1 MGHVQKLSTL
11 LFVLALA
18 LLWGGSVRAA
28 SFSASLSVEE
38 GRPGTQVEARFFY
51 NGTLS
56 GVAAL
61 RIRLEYDPEV
71 LRFQEVQYG
80 DQLEK
85 GEAATKNEDGVL
97 STVVTLPGEE
107 TSLDIGDLLVCSF
120 LVRGDAPLEKTLLR
134 ASVFQV
140 VDGNSEPVQEGM
152 ETELAL
158 QVLPPPST
166 DARLLSLVP
175 ETGQLTPAFHPEVL
189 EYRLSVPFEVTSMT
203 FAAQP
208 AEGASCRVNRESLGA
223 GGSDTLFR
231 ITVTAEDGETQR
243 VYQVTVHRQ
252 EKEEEPELSQDA
264 RLLSLV
270 PETGQL
276 TPAFHPEVL
285 EYRLSVP
292 FEVTSMTFAA
302 QPATGASCRVN
313 RESLGAGGSDTLF
326 RITVTAEDGE
336 TQRVYQVT
344 VHRQEKEEEPELSQD
359 TRLLSLLP
367 ETGELVPEF
376 EPGILEYSL
385 TVPYEVTAMTF
396 SAQPAEGASC
406 RVNRKNLGAGGSATL
421 FLLTVTAEDGESKRV
436 YQVTVHRQEKEEE
449 EKPTL
454 SQDARLLS
462 LTPEQGQLS
471 PAFDPEVLEYRLTVP
486 FEVTTMTFAAQPA
499 EGASYRVNRKTLG
512 AGGSSTLF
520 TLTVTAED
528 GTAKRVYQV
537 TVYRQEKAAA
547 ASPSP
552 TRTPPPVSVGSAG
565 TSRPASSST
574 AGPAREET
582 PAPVQSAPAEEASA
596 APALEP
602 VPVIEE
608 EGGTPSPSSTE
619 GGSGG
624 LILQSGRTT
633 SLLPGLLAG
642 ALFLLVC
649 FLSGPIARWVNRHFP
664 ASGKEPPQQRK

>member
-1 MGHVQKLSTL
+1 MGHVQKLSTF

-85 GEAATKNEDGVL
+85 GETATKNEDGVL

-252 EKEEEPELSQDA
+252 EKEEEPELSQD
-264 RLLSLV
+264 
-270 PETGQL
+270 
-276 TPAFHPEVL
+276 
-285 EYRLSVP
+285 
-292 FEVTSMTFAA
+292 
-302 QPATGASCRVN
+302 
-313 RESLGAGGSDTLF
+313 
-326 RITVTAEDGE
+326 
-336 TQRVYQVT
+336 
-344 VHRQEKEEEPELSQD
+344 

-367 ETGELVPEF
+367 ETGQLVPEF
-376 EPGILEYSL
+376 EPGILECSL
-385 TVPYEVTAMTF
+385 AGPYEVAGMTF
-396 SAQPAEGASC
+396 STQPAEGASC

-499 EGASYRVNRKTLG
+499 EGASCRVNRKNLG

-552 TRTPPPVSVGSAG
+552 TRTPSPVSVGSAG

-574 AGPAREET
+574 ARPVREET
-582 PAPVQSAPAEEASA
+582 PAPVQSAPVEEASA

-608 EGGTPSPSSTE
+608 EEGTPSPSSTE

-624 LILQSGRTT
+624 LVLQSGRTT

>member
-1 MGHVQKLSTL
+1 MGHVQKLSTF

-38 GRPGTQVEARFFY
+38 GRPGTPVEARFFY

-203 FAAQP
+203 FAAQ
-208 AEGASCRVNRESLGA
+208 S
-223 GGSDTLFR
+223 
-231 ITVTAEDGETQR
+231 
-243 VYQVTVHRQ
+243 
-252 EKEEEPELSQDA
+252 
-264 RLLSLV
+264 
-270 PETGQL
+270 
-276 TPAFHPEVL
+276 
-285 EYRLSVP
+285 
-292 FEVTSMTFAA
+292 
-302 QPATGASCRVN
+302 ATGASCRVN

-367 ETGELVPEF
+367 ETGQLVPEF

-499 EGASYRVNRKTLG
+499 EGASYRVNRKNLG

-565 TSRPASSST
+565 TSRPSSSST

-619 GGSGG
+619 GGSDG

>member
-1 MGHVQKLSTL
+1 MGHVQKLSTF

-38 GRPGTQVEARFFY
+38 GRPGTPVEARFFY

-252 EKEEEPELSQDA
+252 EKEEEPELSQD
-264 RLLSLV
+264 
-270 PETGQL
+270 
-276 TPAFHPEVL
+276 
-285 EYRLSVP
+285 
-292 FEVTSMTFAA
+292 
-302 QPATGASCRVN
+302 
-313 RESLGAGGSDTLF
+313 
-326 RITVTAEDGE
+326 
-336 TQRVYQVT
+336 
-344 VHRQEKEEEPELSQD
+344 

-367 ETGELVPEF
+367 ETGQLVPDF
-376 EPGILEYSL
+376 EPEILEYSL
-385 TVPYEVTAMTF
+385 TVPYEVAAMTF

-499 EGASYRVNRKTLG
+499 EGASYRVNRKNLG

-552 TRTPPPVSVGSAG
+552 TRTPSPVSVGSAG
-565 TSRPASSST
+565 TSRPVSSST

>member
-1 MGHVQKLSTL
+1 MGHVQKLSTF

-252 EKEEEPELSQDA
+252 EKEEEPELSQD
-264 RLLSLV
+264 
-270 PETGQL
+270 
-276 TPAFHPEVL
+276 
-285 EYRLSVP
+285 
-292 FEVTSMTFAA
+292 
-302 QPATGASCRVN
+302 
-313 RESLGAGGSDTLF
+313 
-326 RITVTAEDGE
+326 
-336 TQRVYQVT
+336 
-344 VHRQEKEEEPELSQD
+344 

-367 ETGELVPEF
+367 ETGQLVPEF

-385 TVPYEVTAMTF
+385 TVPYEVAAMTF

-499 EGASYRVNRKTLG
+499 EGASYRVNRKNLG

-565 TSRPASSST
+565 TSRPSSSST

-619 GGSGG
+619 GGSDG

>member
-1 MGHVQKLSTL
+1 MGHVQKLSTF

-208 AEGASCRVNRESLGA
+208 A
-223 GGSDTLFR
+223 
-231 ITVTAEDGETQR
+231 
-243 VYQVTVHRQ
+243 
-252 EKEEEPELSQDA
+252 
-264 RLLSLV
+264 
-270 PETGQL
+270 
-276 TPAFHPEVL
+276 
-285 EYRLSVP
+285 
-292 FEVTSMTFAA
+292 
-302 QPATGASCRVN
+302 TGASCRVN

-326 RITVTAEDGE
+326 RITVTAEDRE

-367 ETGELVPEF
+367 ETGQLVPEF

-436 YQVTVHRQEKEEE
+436 YQVTVHRREKEEE

-499 EGASYRVNRKTLG
+499 EGASYRVNRKNLG

-528 GTAKRVYQV
+528 GTAKRIYQV

-565 TSRPASSST
+565 TSRPSSSST

-619 GGSGG
+619 GGSDG

>member
-1 MGHVQKLSTL
+1 MGHVQKLSTF

-61 RIRLEYDPEV
+61 RLRLEYDPEV

-140 VDGNSEPVQEGM
+140 VDGNSEPVQEVM

-252 EKEEEPELSQDA
+252 EKEEEPELSQD
-264 RLLSLV
+264 
-270 PETGQL
+270 
-276 TPAFHPEVL
+276 
-285 EYRLSVP
+285 
-292 FEVTSMTFAA
+292 
-302 QPATGASCRVN
+302 
-313 RESLGAGGSDTLF
+313 
-326 RITVTAEDGE
+326 
-336 TQRVYQVT
+336 
-344 VHRQEKEEEPELSQD
+344 

-396 SAQPAEGASC
+396 SAQPAEGAFC

-486 FEVTTMTFAAQPA
+486 FEVTTMTFDAQPA
-499 EGASYRVNRKTLG
+499 EGASYRVNRKNLG

-552 TRTPPPVSVGSAG
+552 TRTPSPVSVGSAG
-565 TSRPASSST
+565 TSRPSSSST

-619 GGSGG
+619 GGSDG
-624 LILQSGRTT
+624 LVLQSGRTT

>member
-1 MGHVQKLSTL
+1 MGHVQKLSTF

-38 GRPGTQVEARFFY
+38 GRPGTPVEARFFY

-140 VDGNSEPVQEGM
+140 VDGNSEPVQEVM

-252 EKEEEPELSQDA
+252 EKEEEPELSQD
-264 RLLSLV
+264 
-270 PETGQL
+270 
-276 TPAFHPEVL
+276 
-285 EYRLSVP
+285 
-292 FEVTSMTFAA
+292 
-302 QPATGASCRVN
+302 
-313 RESLGAGGSDTLF
+313 
-326 RITVTAEDGE
+326 
-336 TQRVYQVT
+336 
-344 VHRQEKEEEPELSQD
+344 

-396 SAQPAEGASC
+396 SAQPAEGAFC

-471 PAFDPEVLEYRLTVP
+471 PAFDPGILEYSLTVP
-486 FEVTTMTFAAQPA
+486 YEVAAMTFSAQPA
-499 EGASYRVNRKTLG
+499 EGASYRVNRKNLG

-552 TRTPPPVSVGSAG
+552 TRTPSPVSVGSAG
-565 TSRPASSST
+565 TSRPSSSST
-574 AGPAREET
+574 ARPVREET

-619 GGSGG
+619 GGSDG
-624 LILQSGRTT
+624 LVLQSGRTT

>member
-61 RIRLEYDPEV
+61 RLRLEYDPEV

-140 VDGNSEPVQEGM
+140 VDGNSEPVQEVM

-208 AEGASCRVNRESLGA
+208 AEGASCRVNRESLGT

-231 ITVTAEDGETQR
+231 ITVTAEDGES
-243 VYQVTVHRQ
+243 
-252 EKEEEPELSQDA
+252 K
-264 RLLSLV
+264 
-270 PETGQL
+270 
-276 TPAFHPEVL
+276 
-285 EYRLSVP
+285 
-292 FEVTSMTFAA
+292 
-302 QPATGASCRVN
+302 
-313 RESLGAGGSDTLF
+313 
-326 RITVTAEDGE
+326 
-336 TQRVYQVT
+336 RVYQVT

-367 ETGELVPEF
+367 ETGQLVPEF

-499 EGASYRVNRKTLG
+499 EGASCRVNRKNLG

-552 TRTPPPVSVGSAG
+552 TRTPSPVSVGSAG
-565 TSRPASSST
+565 TSRPSSSST

-619 GGSGG
+619 GGSDG

>member
-1 MGHVQKLSTL
+1 MGHVQKLSTF

-85 GEAATKNEDGVL
+85 GETATKNEDGVL

-208 AEGASCRVNRESLGA
+208 A
-223 GGSDTLFR
+223 
-231 ITVTAEDGETQR
+231 
-243 VYQVTVHRQ
+243 
-252 EKEEEPELSQDA
+252 
-264 RLLSLV
+264 
-270 PETGQL
+270 
-276 TPAFHPEVL
+276 
-285 EYRLSVP
+285 
-292 FEVTSMTFAA
+292 
-302 QPATGASCRVN
+302 TGASCRVN

-367 ETGELVPEF
+367 ETGQLVPEF

-499 EGASYRVNRKTLG
+499 EGASYRVNRKNLG

-552 TRTPPPVSVGSAG
+552 TRTPSPVSVGSAG
-565 TSRPASSST
+565 TSRPSSSST
-574 AGPAREET
+574 ARPVREET
-582 PAPVQSAPAEEASA
+582 PAPVQSAPVEEASA

-642 ALFLLVC
+642 TLFLLVC

>member
-38 GRPGTQVEARFFY
+38 GRPGTPVEARFFY

-61 RIRLEYDPEV
+61 RLRLEYDPEV

-252 EKEEEPELSQDA
+252 EKEEEPELSQD
-264 RLLSLV
+264 
-270 PETGQL
+270 
-276 TPAFHPEVL
+276 
-285 EYRLSVP
+285 
-292 FEVTSMTFAA
+292 
-302 QPATGASCRVN
+302 
-313 RESLGAGGSDTLF
+313 
-326 RITVTAEDGE
+326 
-336 TQRVYQVT
+336 
-344 VHRQEKEEEPELSQD
+344 

-367 ETGELVPEF
+367 ETGQLVPEF

-499 EGASYRVNRKTLG
+499 EGASYRVNRKNLG

-552 TRTPPPVSVGSAG
+552 TRTPSPVSVGSAG

-574 AGPAREET
+574 ARPVREET
-582 PAPVQSAPAEEASA
+582 PAPVQSAPVEEASA

-608 EGGTPSPSSTE
+608 EEGTPSPSSTE

>member
-1 MGHVQKLSTL
+1 MGHVQKLSTF

-38 GRPGTQVEARFFY
+38 GRPGTPVEARFFY

-208 AEGASCRVNRESLGA
+208 A
-223 GGSDTLFR
+223 
-231 ITVTAEDGETQR
+231 
-243 VYQVTVHRQ
+243 
-252 EKEEEPELSQDA
+252 
-264 RLLSLV
+264 
-270 PETGQL
+270 
-276 TPAFHPEVL
+276 
-285 EYRLSVP
+285 
-292 FEVTSMTFAA
+292 
-302 QPATGASCRVN
+302 TGASCRVN

-367 ETGELVPEF
+367 EAGELIPEF
-376 EPGILEYSL
+376 EPGILKYSL

-436 YQVTVHRQEKEEE
+436 YQVTVHRREKEEE

-499 EGASYRVNRKTLG
+499 EGASYRVNRKNLG

-537 TVYRQEKAAA
+537 TVYRQEKTAA

-552 TRTPPPVSVGSAG
+552 TRTPSPVSVGSAG
-565 TSRPASSST
+565 TSRPSSSST
-574 AGPAREET
+574 AGPAWEET
-582 PAPVQSAPAEEASA
+582 PVPVQSAPAEEASA

-619 GGSGG
+619 GGSDG
-624 LILQSGRTT
+624 LVLQSGRTT

>member
-1 MGHVQKLSTL
+1 MGHVQKLSTF

-252 EKEEEPELSQDA
+252 EKEEEPELSQD
-264 RLLSLV
+264 
-270 PETGQL
+270 
-276 TPAFHPEVL
+276 
-285 EYRLSVP
+285 
-292 FEVTSMTFAA
+292 
-302 QPATGASCRVN
+302 
-313 RESLGAGGSDTLF
+313 
-326 RITVTAEDGE
+326 
-336 TQRVYQVT
+336 
-344 VHRQEKEEEPELSQD
+344 

-367 ETGELVPEF
+367 ETGQLVPEF

-385 TVPYEVTAMTF
+385 TVPYEVAAMTF

-499 EGASYRVNRKTLG
+499 EGASYRVNRKNLG

-537 TVYRQEKAAA
+537 TVHRQEKAAA

-552 TRTPPPVSVGSAG
+552 TRTPSPVSAGSAG
-565 TSRPASSST
+565 TSRPSSSST
-574 AGPAREET
+574 AGSAREET
-582 PAPVQSAPAEEASA
+582 PAPVQSAPVEEASA

-649 FLSGPIARWVNRHFP
+649 FLSGPIARWVNRHFL

>member
-1 MGHVQKLSTL
+1 MGHVQKLSTF

-38 GRPGTQVEARFFY
+38 GRPGTPVEARFFY

-166 DARLLSLVP
+166 
-175 ETGQLTPAFHPEVL
+175 
-189 EYRLSVPFEVTSMT
+189 
-203 FAAQP
+203 
-208 AEGASCRVNRESLGA
+208 
-223 GGSDTLFR
+223 
-231 ITVTAEDGETQR
+231 
-243 VYQVTVHRQ
+243 
-252 EKEEEPELSQDA
+252 DA

-499 EGASYRVNRKTLG
+499 EGASYRVNRKNLG

-552 TRTPPPVSVGSAG
+552 TRTPSPVSVGSAG
-565 TSRPASSST
+565 TSRPSSSST
-574 AGPAREET
+574 AGPAREVT

-619 GGSGG
+619 GGSDG

>member
-1 MGHVQKLSTL
+1 MGHVQKLSTF

-61 RIRLEYDPEV
+61 RIRLEYDSEV

-140 VDGNSEPVQEGM
+140 VDGNSEPVQEVM

-252 EKEEEPELSQDA
+252 EKEEEPELSQD
-264 RLLSLV
+264 
-270 PETGQL
+270 
-276 TPAFHPEVL
+276 
-285 EYRLSVP
+285 
-292 FEVTSMTFAA
+292 
-302 QPATGASCRVN
+302 
-313 RESLGAGGSDTLF
+313 
-326 RITVTAEDGE
+326 
-336 TQRVYQVT
+336 
-344 VHRQEKEEEPELSQD
+344 

-367 ETGELVPEF
+367 ETGQLVPEF

-385 TVPYEVTAMTF
+385 TVPYEVAAMTF

-486 FEVTTMTFAAQPA
+486 FEVTTMTFVAQPA
-499 EGASYRVNRKTLG
+499 EGASYRVNRKNLG

-528 GTAKRVYQV
+528 GTAKRIYQV

-552 TRTPPPVSVGSAG
+552 TRTPSPVSAGSAG

-574 AGPAREET
+574 ARPVREET

>member
-1 MGHVQKLSTL
+1 MGHVQKLSTF

-38 GRPGTQVEARFFY
+38 GRPGTPVEARFFY

-85 GEAATKNEDGVL
+85 GETATKNEDGVL

-231 ITVTAEDGETQR
+231 ITVTAEDGE
-243 VYQVTVHRQ
+243 
-252 EKEEEPELSQDA
+252 
-264 RLLSLV
+264 
-270 PETGQL
+270 
-276 TPAFHPEVL
+276 
-285 EYRLSVP
+285 
-292 FEVTSMTFAA
+292 
-302 QPATGASCRVN
+302 
-313 RESLGAGGSDTLF
+313 
-326 RITVTAEDGE
+326 I
-336 TQRVYQVT
+336 QRVYQVT

-462 LTPEQGQLS
+462 LSPEQGQLS

-499 EGASYRVNRKTLG
+499 EGASYRVNRKNLG

-552 TRTPPPVSVGSAG
+552 TRTPSPVSAGSAG
-565 TSRPASSST
+565 TSRPSSSST
-574 AGPAREET
+574 AGSAREET

-596 APALEP
+596 APSLEP

-608 EGGTPSPSSTE
+608 EGEAPPPSSTE

>member
-1 MGHVQKLSTL
+1 MGHVQKLSTF

-85 GEAATKNEDGVL
+85 GETATKNEDGVL

-252 EKEEEPELSQDA
+252 EKEEEPELSQD
-264 RLLSLV
+264 
-270 PETGQL
+270 
-276 TPAFHPEVL
+276 
-285 EYRLSVP
+285 
-292 FEVTSMTFAA
+292 
-302 QPATGASCRVN
+302 
-313 RESLGAGGSDTLF
+313 
-326 RITVTAEDGE
+326 
-336 TQRVYQVT
+336 
-344 VHRQEKEEEPELSQD
+344 

-367 ETGELVPEF
+367 ETGQLVPEF

-385 TVPYEVTAMTF
+385 TVPYEVAAMTF

-486 FEVTTMTFAAQPA
+486 FEVTTMTFVAQPA
-499 EGASYRVNRKTLG
+499 EGASYRVNRKNLG

-528 GTAKRVYQV
+528 GTAKRIYQV

-552 TRTPPPVSVGSAG
+552 TRTPSPVSAGSAG

-582 PAPVQSAPAEEASA
+582 PAPVRNAPAEEASA

-619 GGSGG
+619 GGSDG
-624 LILQSGRTT
+624 LVLQSGRTT

>member
-1 MGHVQKLSTL
+1 MGHVQKLSTF

-61 RIRLEYDPEV
+61 RLRLEYDPEV

-140 VDGNSEPVQEGM
+140 VDGNSEPVQEVM

-252 EKEEEPELSQDA
+252 EKEEEPELSQD
-264 RLLSLV
+264 
-270 PETGQL
+270 
-276 TPAFHPEVL
+276 
-285 EYRLSVP
+285 
-292 FEVTSMTFAA
+292 
-302 QPATGASCRVN
+302 
-313 RESLGAGGSDTLF
+313 
-326 RITVTAEDGE
+326 
-336 TQRVYQVT
+336 
-344 VHRQEKEEEPELSQD
+344 

-396 SAQPAEGASC
+396 SAQPAEGAFC

-499 EGASYRVNRKTLG
+499 EGASYRVNRKNLG

-552 TRTPPPVSVGSAG
+552 TRTPSPVSVGSAG

-574 AGPAREET
+574 ARPVREET

>member
-1 MGHVQKLSTL
+1 MGHVQKLSTF

-140 VDGNSEPVQEGM
+140 VDGNSEPVQEVM

-203 FAAQP
+203 FSAQP
-208 AEGASCRVNRESLGA
+208 AE
-223 GGSDTLFR
+223 
-231 ITVTAEDGETQR
+231 
-243 VYQVTVHRQ
+243 
-252 EKEEEPELSQDA
+252 
-264 RLLSLV
+264 
-270 PETGQL
+270 
-276 TPAFHPEVL
+276 
-285 EYRLSVP
+285 
-292 FEVTSMTFAA
+292 
-302 QPATGASCRVN
+302 GASCRVN

-367 ETGELVPEF
+367 ETGQLVPEF

-486 FEVTTMTFAAQPA
+486 FEVTTMTFVAQPA
-499 EGASYRVNRKTLG
+499 EGASYRVNRKNLG

-552 TRTPPPVSVGSAG
+552 TRTPSPVSVGSAG
-565 TSRPASSST
+565 TSRPVSSST

-624 LILQSGRTT
+624 LVLQSGRTT

>member
-1 MGHVQKLSTL
+1 MGHVQKLSTF

-85 GEAATKNEDGVL
+85 GETATKNEDGVL

-231 ITVTAEDGETQR
+231 ITVTAEDGE
-243 VYQVTVHRQ
+243 
-252 EKEEEPELSQDA
+252 
-264 RLLSLV
+264 
-270 PETGQL
+270 
-276 TPAFHPEVL
+276 
-285 EYRLSVP
+285 
-292 FEVTSMTFAA
+292 
-302 QPATGASCRVN
+302 
-313 RESLGAGGSDTLF
+313 
-326 RITVTAEDGE
+326 I
-336 TQRVYQVT
+336 QRVYQVT

-499 EGASYRVNRKTLG
+499 EGASYRVNRKNLG

-565 TSRPASSST
+565 TSRPSSSST

-619 GGSGG
+619 GGSDG

>member
-1 MGHVQKLSTL
+1 MGHIQKLSTL

-140 VDGNSEPVQEGM
+140 VDGNSEPVQEVM

-203 FAAQP
+203 FSAQP

-231 ITVTAEDGETQR
+231 I
-243 VYQVTVHRQ
+243 
-252 EKEEEPELSQDA
+252 
-264 RLLSLV
+264 
-270 PETGQL
+270 
-276 TPAFHPEVL
+276 
-285 EYRLSVP
+285 
-292 FEVTSMTFAA
+292 
-302 QPATGASCRVN
+302 
-313 RESLGAGGSDTLF
+313 
-326 RITVTAEDGE
+326 IVTAEDGE

-367 ETGELVPEF
+367 ETGQLVPDF
-376 EPGILEYSL
+376 EPEILEYSL

-499 EGASYRVNRKTLG
+499 EGASYRVNRKNLG

-528 GTAKRVYQV
+528 GTAKRIYQV

-552 TRTPPPVSVGSAG
+552 TRTPSPVSAGSAG

-574 AGPAREET
+574 ARPVREET
-582 PAPVQSAPAEEASA
+582 PAPVQSAPVEEASA

>member
-1 MGHVQKLSTL
+1 M
-11 LFVLALA
+11 
-18 LLWGGSVRAA
+18 
-28 SFSASLSVEE
+28 
-38 GRPGTQVEARFFY
+38 
-51 NGTLS
+51 
-56 GVAAL
+56 AAL

-208 AEGASCRVNRESLGA
+208 A
-223 GGSDTLFR
+223 
-231 ITVTAEDGETQR
+231 
-243 VYQVTVHRQ
+243 
-252 EKEEEPELSQDA
+252 
-264 RLLSLV
+264 
-270 PETGQL
+270 
-276 TPAFHPEVL
+276 
-285 EYRLSVP
+285 
-292 FEVTSMTFAA
+292 
-302 QPATGASCRVN
+302 TGASCRVN

-367 ETGELVPEF
+367 ETGQLVPEF

-499 EGASYRVNRKTLG
+499 EGASCRVNRKNLG

-552 TRTPPPVSVGSAG
+552 TRTPSPVSVGSAG
-565 TSRPASSST
+565 TFRPSSSST
-574 AGPAREET
+574 AGSAREET

-596 APALEP
+596 APSLEP

-608 EGGTPSPSSTE
+608 EGEAPPPSSTE

>member
-1 MGHVQKLSTL
+1 MGHVQKLSTF

-85 GEAATKNEDGVL
+85 GETATKNEDGVL

-208 AEGASCRVNRESLGA
+208 A
-223 GGSDTLFR
+223 
-231 ITVTAEDGETQR
+231 
-243 VYQVTVHRQ
+243 
-252 EKEEEPELSQDA
+252 
-264 RLLSLV
+264 
-270 PETGQL
+270 
-276 TPAFHPEVL
+276 
-285 EYRLSVP
+285 
-292 FEVTSMTFAA
+292 
-302 QPATGASCRVN
+302 TGASCRVN

-367 ETGELVPEF
+367 ETGQLVPEF

-385 TVPYEVTAMTF
+385 TVPYEVAAMTF

-499 EGASYRVNRKTLG
+499 EGASYRVNRKNLG

-552 TRTPPPVSVGSAG
+552 TRTPSPVSAGSAG
-565 TSRPASSST
+565 TSRPSSSST
-574 AGPAREET
+574 AGSAREET

-596 APALEP
+596 APSLEP

-619 GGSGG
+619 GGSDG

>member
-1 MGHVQKLSTL
+1 MGHVQKLSTF

-61 RIRLEYDPEV
+61 RLRLEYDPEV

-85 GEAATKNEDGVL
+85 GETATKNEDGVL

-203 FAAQP
+203 FSAQL
-208 AEGASCRVNRESLGA
+208 AE
-223 GGSDTLFR
+223 
-231 ITVTAEDGETQR
+231 
-243 VYQVTVHRQ
+243 
-252 EKEEEPELSQDA
+252 
-264 RLLSLV
+264 
-270 PETGQL
+270 
-276 TPAFHPEVL
+276 
-285 EYRLSVP
+285 
-292 FEVTSMTFAA
+292 
-302 QPATGASCRVN
+302 GASCRVN

-367 ETGELVPEF
+367 ETGQLVPDF
-376 EPGILEYSL
+376 EPEILEYSL

-486 FEVTTMTFAAQPA
+486 FEVTTMTFVAQPA
-499 EGASYRVNRKTLG
+499 EGASYRVNRKNLG

-528 GTAKRVYQV
+528 GTAKRIYQV

-552 TRTPPPVSVGSAG
+552 TRTPSPVSAGSAG
-565 TSRPASSST
+565 TSRPSSSST

-619 GGSGG
+619 GGSDG
-624 LILQSGRTT
+624 LVLQSGRTT

>member
-1 MGHVQKLSTL
+1 MGHVQKLSTF

-85 GEAATKNEDGVL
+85 GETATKNEDGVL

-208 AEGASCRVNRESLGA
+208 A
-223 GGSDTLFR
+223 
-231 ITVTAEDGETQR
+231 
-243 VYQVTVHRQ
+243 
-252 EKEEEPELSQDA
+252 
-264 RLLSLV
+264 
-270 PETGQL
+270 
-276 TPAFHPEVL
+276 
-285 EYRLSVP
+285 
-292 FEVTSMTFAA
+292 
-302 QPATGASCRVN
+302 TGASCRVN

-367 ETGELVPEF
+367 ETGQLVPEF

-396 SAQPAEGASC
+396 AAQPAEGASC

-436 YQVTVHRQEKEEE
+436 YQVTVHRREKEEE

-499 EGASYRVNRKTLG
+499 EGASYRVNRKNLG

-552 TRTPPPVSVGSAG
+552 TRTPSPVSVGSAG
-565 TSRPASSST
+565 TFRPSSSST

-596 APALEP
+596 APVLEP

-619 GGSGG
+619 GGSDG

-642 ALFLLVC
+642 TLFLLVC

>member
-1 MGHVQKLSTL
+1 MGHVQKLSTF

-85 GEAATKNEDGVL
+85 GETATKNEDGVL

-252 EKEEEPELSQDA
+252 EKEEEPELSQD
-264 RLLSLV
+264 
-270 PETGQL
+270 
-276 TPAFHPEVL
+276 
-285 EYRLSVP
+285 
-292 FEVTSMTFAA
+292 
-302 QPATGASCRVN
+302 
-313 RESLGAGGSDTLF
+313 
-326 RITVTAEDGE
+326 
-336 TQRVYQVT
+336 
-344 VHRQEKEEEPELSQD
+344 

-367 ETGELVPEF
+367 ETGQLVPEF

-499 EGASYRVNRKTLG
+499 EGASYRVNRKNLG

-565 TSRPASSST
+565 TSRPSSSST

-608 EGGTPSPSSTE
+608 EGGTPPPSSTE

>member
-85 GEAATKNEDGVL
+85 GETATKNEDGVL

-252 EKEEEPELSQDA
+252 EKEEEPELSQD
-264 RLLSLV
+264 
-270 PETGQL
+270 
-276 TPAFHPEVL
+276 
-285 EYRLSVP
+285 
-292 FEVTSMTFAA
+292 
-302 QPATGASCRVN
+302 
-313 RESLGAGGSDTLF
+313 
-326 RITVTAEDGE
+326 
-336 TQRVYQVT
+336 
-344 VHRQEKEEEPELSQD
+344 

-385 TVPYEVTAMTF
+385 TVPYEVAAMTF

-486 FEVTTMTFAAQPA
+486 FEVTTMTFVAQPA
-499 EGASYRVNRKTLG
+499 EGASYRVNRKNLG

-528 GTAKRVYQV
+528 GTAKRIYQV

-552 TRTPPPVSVGSAG
+552 TRTPSPVSAGSAG
-565 TSRPASSST
+565 TSRPVSSST

>member
-1 MGHVQKLSTL
+1 MGHVQKLSTF

-38 GRPGTQVEARFFY
+38 GRPGTPVEARFFY

-252 EKEEEPELSQDA
+252 EKEEEPELSQD
-264 RLLSLV
+264 
-270 PETGQL
+270 
-276 TPAFHPEVL
+276 
-285 EYRLSVP
+285 
-292 FEVTSMTFAA
+292 
-302 QPATGASCRVN
+302 
-313 RESLGAGGSDTLF
+313 
-326 RITVTAEDGE
+326 
-336 TQRVYQVT
+336 
-344 VHRQEKEEEPELSQD
+344 

-499 EGASYRVNRKTLG
+499 EGASYRVNRKNLG

-565 TSRPASSST
+565 TSRPSSSST

-619 GGSGG
+619 GGSDG

>member
-38 GRPGTQVEARFFY
+38 GRPGTPVEARFFY

-85 GEAATKNEDGVL
+85 GETATKNEDGVL

-140 VDGNSEPVQEGM
+140 VDGNSEPVQEVM

-166 DARLLSLVP
+166 
-175 ETGQLTPAFHPEVL
+175 
-189 EYRLSVPFEVTSMT
+189 
-203 FAAQP
+203 
-208 AEGASCRVNRESLGA
+208 
-223 GGSDTLFR
+223 
-231 ITVTAEDGETQR
+231 
-243 VYQVTVHRQ
+243 
-252 EKEEEPELSQDA
+252 DA

-367 ETGELVPEF
+367 ETGQLVPEF

-486 FEVTTMTFAAQPA
+486 FEVTTMTFDAQPA
-499 EGASYRVNRKTLG
+499 EGASYRVNRKNLG

-552 TRTPPPVSVGSAG
+552 TRTPSPVSVGSAG
-565 TSRPASSST
+565 TSRPSSSST

-619 GGSGG
+619 GGSDG
-624 LILQSGRTT
+624 LVLQSGRTT

>member
-1 MGHVQKLSTL
+1 MGHVQKLSTF

-38 GRPGTQVEARFFY
+38 GRPGTPVEARFFY

-85 GEAATKNEDGVL
+85 GETATKNEDGVL

-120 LVRGDAPLEKTLLR
+120 LIRGDAPLEKTLLR

-166 DARLLSLVP
+166 
-175 ETGQLTPAFHPEVL
+175 
-189 EYRLSVPFEVTSMT
+189 
-203 FAAQP
+203 
-208 AEGASCRVNRESLGA
+208 
-223 GGSDTLFR
+223 
-231 ITVTAEDGETQR
+231 
-243 VYQVTVHRQ
+243 
-252 EKEEEPELSQDA
+252 DA

-367 ETGELVPEF
+367 ETGQLVPEF

-486 FEVTTMTFAAQPA
+486 FEVTTMTFDAQPA
-499 EGASYRVNRKTLG
+499 EGASYRVNRKNLG

-552 TRTPPPVSVGSAG
+552 TRTPSPVSVGSAG
-565 TSRPASSST
+565 TSRPSSSST

-619 GGSGG
+619 GGSDG
-624 LILQSGRTT
+624 LVLQSGRTT

>member
-1 MGHVQKLSTL
+1 MGHVQKLSTF

-252 EKEEEPELSQDA
+252 EKEEEPELSQD
-264 RLLSLV
+264 
-270 PETGQL
+270 
-276 TPAFHPEVL
+276 
-285 EYRLSVP
+285 
-292 FEVTSMTFAA
+292 
-302 QPATGASCRVN
+302 
-313 RESLGAGGSDTLF
+313 
-326 RITVTAEDGE
+326 
-336 TQRVYQVT
+336 
-344 VHRQEKEEEPELSQD
+344 

-367 ETGELVPEF
+367 ETGQLVPEF

-486 FEVTTMTFAAQPA
+486 FEVTTMTFVAQPA
-499 EGASYRVNRKTLG
+499 EGASYRVNRKNLG

-528 GTAKRVYQV
+528 GTAKRIYQV

-552 TRTPPPVSVGSAG
+552 TRTPSPVSAGSAG

-574 AGPAREET
+574 ARPVREET
-582 PAPVQSAPAEEASA
+582 PAPVQSAPVEEASA

-619 GGSGG
+619 GGSDG
-624 LILQSGRTT
+624 LVLQSGRTT

>member
-1 MGHVQKLSTL
+1 MGHVQKLSTF

-38 GRPGTQVEARFFY
+38 GRPGTPVEARFFY

-140 VDGNSEPVQEGM
+140 VDGNSEPVQEVM

-166 DARLLSLVP
+166 
-175 ETGQLTPAFHPEVL
+175 
-189 EYRLSVPFEVTSMT
+189 
-203 FAAQP
+203 
-208 AEGASCRVNRESLGA
+208 
-223 GGSDTLFR
+223 
-231 ITVTAEDGETQR
+231 
-243 VYQVTVHRQ
+243 
-252 EKEEEPELSQDA
+252 DA

-486 FEVTTMTFAAQPA
+486 FEVTTMTFDAQPA
-499 EGASYRVNRKTLG
+499 EGASYRVNRKNLG

-565 TSRPASSST
+565 TSRPSSSST

-596 APALEP
+596 APGLEP

-619 GGSGG
+619 GDSDG

>member
-1 MGHVQKLSTL
+1 MGHVQKLSTF

-38 GRPGTQVEARFFY
+38 GRPGTPVEARFFY

-208 AEGASCRVNRESLGA
+208 A
-223 GGSDTLFR
+223 
-231 ITVTAEDGETQR
+231 
-243 VYQVTVHRQ
+243 
-252 EKEEEPELSQDA
+252 
-264 RLLSLV
+264 
-270 PETGQL
+270 
-276 TPAFHPEVL
+276 
-285 EYRLSVP
+285 
-292 FEVTSMTFAA
+292 
-302 QPATGASCRVN
+302 TGASCRVN
-313 RESLGAGGSDTLF
+313 RESLGAGGSATLF
-326 RITVTAEDGE
+326 LLTVTAEDGE
-336 TQRVYQVT
+336 SKRVYQVT

-367 ETGELVPEF
+367 ETGQLVPEF

-385 TVPYEVTAMTF
+385 TVPYEVAAMTF

-499 EGASYRVNRKTLG
+499 EGASYRVNRKNLG

-552 TRTPPPVSVGSAG
+552 TRTPSPVSVGSAG
-565 TSRPASSST
+565 TFRPSSSST

-596 APALEP
+596 APVLEP

-619 GGSGG
+619 GGSDG

-642 ALFLLVC
+642 TLFLLVC

>member
-1 MGHVQKLSTL
+1 MGHVQKLSTF

-38 GRPGTQVEARFFY
+38 GRPGTPVEARFFY

-85 GEAATKNEDGVL
+85 GETATKNEDGVL

-252 EKEEEPELSQDA
+252 EKEEEPELSQD
-264 RLLSLV
+264 
-270 PETGQL
+270 
-276 TPAFHPEVL
+276 
-285 EYRLSVP
+285 
-292 FEVTSMTFAA
+292 
-302 QPATGASCRVN
+302 
-313 RESLGAGGSDTLF
+313 
-326 RITVTAEDGE
+326 
-336 TQRVYQVT
+336 
-344 VHRQEKEEEPELSQD
+344 

-367 ETGELVPEF
+367 ETGQLVPEF

-396 SAQPAEGASC
+396 AAQPAEGASC

-486 FEVTTMTFAAQPA
+486 FEVTTMTFVAQPA
-499 EGASYRVNRKTLG
+499 EGASYRVNRKNLG

-552 TRTPPPVSVGSAG
+552 TRTPSPVSVGSAG
-565 TSRPASSST
+565 TSRPSSSST

-619 GGSGG
+619 GGSDG
-624 LILQSGRTT
+624 LVLQSGRTT

-664 ASGKEPPQQRK
+664 ASGKKPPQQRK

>member
-1 MGHVQKLSTL
+1 MGHVQKLSTF

-208 AEGASCRVNRESLGA
+208 A
-223 GGSDTLFR
+223 
-231 ITVTAEDGETQR
+231 
-243 VYQVTVHRQ
+243 
-252 EKEEEPELSQDA
+252 
-264 RLLSLV
+264 
-270 PETGQL
+270 
-276 TPAFHPEVL
+276 
-285 EYRLSVP
+285 
-292 FEVTSMTFAA
+292 
-302 QPATGASCRVN
+302 TGASCRVN

-367 ETGELVPEF
+367 ETGQLVPEF

-385 TVPYEVTAMTF
+385 TVPYEVAAMTF

-499 EGASYRVNRKTLG
+499 EGASYRVNRKNLG

-537 TVYRQEKAAA
+537 TVYRQEKTAA

-552 TRTPPPVSVGSAG
+552 TRTPSPVSVGSAG

-582 PAPVQSAPAEEASA
+582 PAPVQSAPAEEAAA

-624 LILQSGRTT
+624 LVLQSGRTT

>member
-1 MGHVQKLSTL
+1 MGHVQKLSTF

-85 GEAATKNEDGVL
+85 GETATKNEDGVL

-208 AEGASCRVNRESLGA
+208 A
-223 GGSDTLFR
+223 
-231 ITVTAEDGETQR
+231 
-243 VYQVTVHRQ
+243 
-252 EKEEEPELSQDA
+252 
-264 RLLSLV
+264 
-270 PETGQL
+270 
-276 TPAFHPEVL
+276 
-285 EYRLSVP
+285 
-292 FEVTSMTFAA
+292 
-302 QPATGASCRVN
+302 TGASCRVN

-367 ETGELVPEF
+367 ETGQLVPEF

-486 FEVTTMTFAAQPA
+486 FEVTTMTFDAQPA
-499 EGASYRVNRKTLG
+499 EGASYRVNRKNLG

-552 TRTPPPVSVGSAG
+552 TRTPSPVSVGSAG

-619 GGSGG
+619 GGSDG
-624 LILQSGRTT
+624 LVLQSGRTT

>member
-85 GEAATKNEDGVL
+85 GETATKNEDGVL

-208 AEGASCRVNRESLGA
+208 A
-223 GGSDTLFR
+223 
-231 ITVTAEDGETQR
+231 
-243 VYQVTVHRQ
+243 
-252 EKEEEPELSQDA
+252 
-264 RLLSLV
+264 
-270 PETGQL
+270 
-276 TPAFHPEVL
+276 
-285 EYRLSVP
+285 
-292 FEVTSMTFAA
+292 
-302 QPATGASCRVN
+302 TGASCRVN

-367 ETGELVPEF
+367 ETGQLVPEF

-499 EGASYRVNRKTLG
+499 EGASYRVNRKNLG

-565 TSRPASSST
+565 TSRPSSSST

-619 GGSGG
+619 GGSDG

>member
-1 MGHVQKLSTL
+1 MGHVQKLSTF

-38 GRPGTQVEARFFY
+38 GRPGTPVEARFFY

-208 AEGASCRVNRESLGA
+208 A
-223 GGSDTLFR
+223 
-231 ITVTAEDGETQR
+231 
-243 VYQVTVHRQ
+243 
-252 EKEEEPELSQDA
+252 
-264 RLLSLV
+264 
-270 PETGQL
+270 
-276 TPAFHPEVL
+276 
-285 EYRLSVP
+285 
-292 FEVTSMTFAA
+292 
-302 QPATGASCRVN
+302 TGASCRVN

-367 ETGELVPEF
+367 ETGQLVPEF

-499 EGASYRVNRKTLG
+499 EGASYRVNRKNLG

-552 TRTPPPVSVGSAG
+552 TRTPSPVSVGSAG
-565 TSRPASSST
+565 TFRPSSSST

-619 GGSGG
+619 GGSDG

>member
-38 GRPGTQVEARFFY
+38 GRPGTPVEARFFY

-85 GEAATKNEDGVL
+85 GETATKNEDGVL

-140 VDGNSEPVQEGM
+140 VDGNSEPVQEVM

-203 FAAQP
+203 FTAQP

-231 ITVTAEDGETQR
+231 ITVTAEDGES
-243 VYQVTVHRQ
+243 
-252 EKEEEPELSQDA
+252 K
-264 RLLSLV
+264 
-270 PETGQL
+270 
-276 TPAFHPEVL
+276 
-285 EYRLSVP
+285 
-292 FEVTSMTFAA
+292 
-302 QPATGASCRVN
+302 
-313 RESLGAGGSDTLF
+313 
-326 RITVTAEDGE
+326 
-336 TQRVYQVT
+336 RVYQVT

-367 ETGELVPEF
+367 ETGQLVPEF

-421 FLLTVTAEDGESKRV
+421 FLLTVTAEDEESKRV

-499 EGASYRVNRKTLG
+499 EGASYRVNRKNLG

-552 TRTPPPVSVGSAG
+552 TRTPSPVSAGSAG

-574 AGPAREET
+574 AGPVREET
-582 PAPVQSAPAEEASA
+582 PAPVQSAPVEEASA

>member
-1 MGHVQKLSTL
+1 MGHVQKLSTF

-208 AEGASCRVNRESLGA
+208 A
-223 GGSDTLFR
+223 
-231 ITVTAEDGETQR
+231 
-243 VYQVTVHRQ
+243 
-252 EKEEEPELSQDA
+252 
-264 RLLSLV
+264 
-270 PETGQL
+270 
-276 TPAFHPEVL
+276 
-285 EYRLSVP
+285 
-292 FEVTSMTFAA
+292 
-302 QPATGASCRVN
+302 TGASCRVN

-367 ETGELVPEF
+367 ETGQLVPEF

-486 FEVTTMTFAAQPA
+486 FEVTTMTFDAQPA
-499 EGASYRVNRKTLG
+499 EGASYRVNRKNLG

-552 TRTPPPVSVGSAG
+552 TRTPSPVSVGSAG
-565 TSRPASSST
+565 TSRPSSSST

-619 GGSGG
+619 GGSDG
-624 LILQSGRTT
+624 LVLQSGRTT

>member
-1 MGHVQKLSTL
+1 MGHVQKLSTF

-38 GRPGTQVEARFFY
+38 GRPGTPVEARFFY

-140 VDGNSEPVQEGM
+140 VDGNSEPVHQEGM

-166 DARLLSLVP
+166 
-175 ETGQLTPAFHPEVL
+175 
-189 EYRLSVPFEVTSMT
+189 
-203 FAAQP
+203 
-208 AEGASCRVNRESLGA
+208 
-223 GGSDTLFR
+223 
-231 ITVTAEDGETQR
+231 
-243 VYQVTVHRQ
+243 
-252 EKEEEPELSQDA
+252 DA

-367 ETGELVPEF
+367 ETGQLVPEF

-486 FEVTTMTFAAQPA
+486 FEVTTMTFVAQPA
-499 EGASYRVNRKTLG
+499 EGASYRVNRKNLG

-528 GTAKRVYQV
+528 GTAKRIYQV

-552 TRTPPPVSVGSAG
+552 TRAPSPVSAGSAG

-574 AGPAREET
+574 ARPVREET
-582 PAPVQSAPAEEASA
+582 PAPVQSAPVEEASA